1 MGGGLQGPGGPW
13 EEGSCECDNHPQE
26 RPGWLRSGGTVNTEG
41 MGLGELLELAV
52 NQSPVAV
59 MVVGMV
65 ANIQILGVTMRFLW
79 GVH

>member
-1 MGGGLQGPGGPW
+1 MNP
-13 EEGSCECDNHPQE
+13 
-26 RPGWLRSGGTVNTEG
+26 EG
-41 MGLGELLELAV
+41 MGLGELLELAM

-65 ANIQILGVTMRFLW
+65 ADIGILGVTMRFLW